1 MTTKVT
7 ITIQISF
14 PFLRGIGFLCC
25 REISIIKMLST
36 SFPIQSRMRI
46 TYSPLPRIN
55 SISKSLSRC
64 ASFSRII
71 QPHQPSS
78 AVPFLGISFRNRSP
92 PLPQQPHLFCGGPD
106 FRSGEDDPRAVEAVL
121 ELYKAVKN
129 KNFEELSDII
139 GEECLCVCNFISSFQ
154 PFRGKEV

>member
-1 MTTKVT
+1 
-7 ITIQISF
+7 
-14 PFLRGIGFLCC
+14 
-25 REISIIKMLST
+25 MLST

-46 TYSPLPRIN
+46 TCSPLPRIN
-55 SISKSLSRC
+55 SISKCLSRS

-71 QPHQPSS
+71 HSHQPFS

-92 PLPQQPHLFCGGPD
+92 PLPQQQLFCGVPD
-106 FRSGEDDPRAVEAVL
+106 FRSGENDPRAVEAVL
-121 ELYKAVKN
+121 KLYKAMKN

-154 PFRGKEV
+154 PFRGKEVKSQIPSGYVIGRP